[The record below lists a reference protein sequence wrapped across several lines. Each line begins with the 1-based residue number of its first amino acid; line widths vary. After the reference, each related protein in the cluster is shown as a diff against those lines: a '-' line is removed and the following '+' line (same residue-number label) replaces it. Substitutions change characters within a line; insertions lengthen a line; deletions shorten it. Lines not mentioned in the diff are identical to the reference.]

1 MDKKE
6 FYSELM
12 KAYTVDTEK
21 IKCNAKRRA
30 LKKNTSSPLKWVSC
44 VAACTA
50 AAAAIVALS
59 VSMLPKPGIDIVD
72 NDLNSAIERVYAA
85 EQRFKELAAKNEV
98 MDLYIS
104 FEEELSLNEILTAF
118 SAVGNNGD
126 LEFSLLYTSEGKYY
140 KYSNA
145 VSSDIKFRGAKITA
159 PTKLY
164 EDLNRLKIVSLA
176 EPVEGSSYTDKS
188 FVPYIKKEQN
198 ISVVTTS
205 GETIQI
211 TVPEVIVTDGT
222 TVSETPQPVETTDIS
237 QSETTSND
245 AEKSIN
251 IPVSD
256 IKTAQFISNDKLI
269 VITSDSIRLYKLSE
283 GELKPE
289 TVFYANDAKIIYE
302 DSAGTALYITA
313 CDANGRNRLFYADGK
328 AGELLEIDISSITG
342 EECEIASVTCMG
354 SSSGTDSEAGSGI
367 VLKTVS
373 AEKTYIHYAIRS
385 GSSITVAYSKEYTD
399 PVSVISCSNEVIY
412 TAVVESANAAA
423 KIYALNLTDGSEREL
438 ANYSAEGIHFVG
450 SGKEIAA
457 IVIEEEGEHSVY
469 LLTPAGTLIEIP
481 DSPVFSETNANVF
494 KSGEKYFL
502 LENDTL
508 IELNESD
515 ALQYFTEADY
525 PYDYRVSIFEDG
537 TAELIS
543 R

>member
-1 MDKKE
+1 MNKKE

-30 LKKNTSSPLKWVSC
+30 LKKNTSSPLKWVSGI
-44 VAACTA
+44 AACTA

-59 VSMLPKPGIDIVD
+59 VSMIPKPGIDIVD

-98 MDLYIS
+98 MDMYLS
-104 FEEELSLNEILTAF
+104 FEEEHSLNEILMAF
-118 SAVGNNGD
+118 SSIDNNGD
-126 LEFSLLYTSEGKYY
+126 IKLSLLYTSEGKYY
-140 KYSNA
+140 KYSNP
-145 VSSDIKFRGAKITA
+145 VSEDIKFRGAKVTVPA
-159 PTKLY
+159 KLY
-164 EDLNRLKIVSLA
+164 EELNRLKIVSLA

-198 ISVVTTS
+198 ISVVTTW
-205 GETIQI
+205 GETVQV
-211 TVPEVIVTDGT
+211 TVPEFIVTDST
-222 TVSETPQPVETTDIS
+222 TVSEDPQPAETTDIS

-245 AEKSIN
+245 TGNSIE

-269 VITSDSIRLYKLSE
+269 VTTSDSIRLYKLLE
-283 GELKPE
+283 GELKLE
-289 TVFYANDAKIIYE
+289 ITFYANDAKISYS
-302 DSAGTALYITA
+302 DSTGAKLYITA
-313 CDANGRNRLFYADGK
+313 CDTKGRNRLFYADGA
-328 AGELLEIDISSITG
+328 AGELLEIGISSAIAEG
-342 EECEIASVTCMG
+342 SEIASVMC
-354 SSSGTDSEAGSGI
+354 SSNGSGI

-373 AEKTYIHYAIRS
+373 AEKAYLYYAVRN
-385 GSSITVAYSKEYTD
+385 GNSITAVYSKEYTN
-399 PVSVISCSNEVIY
+399 PVSVISCCNEIIY

-438 ANYSAEGIHFVG
+438 ANYSAEGIHFVR
-450 SGKEIAA
+450 SSEEIAA
-457 IVIEEEGEHSVY
+457 IVIEDEGEHSVY

-481 DSPVFSETNANVF
+481 DSPTFSKTASNVF
-494 KSGEKYFL
+494 KAGEKYFM

-508 IELNESD
+508 ISLNESD
-515 ALQYFTEADY
+515 ALQYFAEAGY
-525 PYDYRVSIFEDG
+525 PYDYRVNIFEDG
-537 TAELIS
+537 TAEIVS